1 MTKCKKII
9 TSLLLPIFAILIL
22 VTSCGPKPGTL
33 EYTLK
38 QERKIQK
45 QKEKIVKK
53 SIKAAPRWYLKLP
66 KDKKYYYGSG
76 TGKSRDIQFSK
87 DKAKLH
93 AAAELGRII
102 ELGIISTMESVRT
115 EIETSI
121 VDQSTYKN
129 EVKSVTK
136 AVIDNVK
143 LRGWD
148 VKKEKM
154 TPESDQFRTFV
165 LLRYSK
171 AKADKFLYDRI
182 QESKIKNLLNKSTT
196 VESLDKDVEG

>member
-136 AVIDNVK
+136 
-143 LRGWD
+143 
-148 VKKEKM
+148 
-154 TPESDQFRTFV
+154 FV

-182 QESKIKNLLNKSTT
+182 QESKIKNLLNNSTT